1 MTSQQIASI
10 VDAHVHFWNLGRLSY
25 PWLAADAPP
34 RPFGDHGPIKR
45 SYQPDDYRI
54 DLHGLTLEACV
65 HIQANCAD
73 PRGETLWLE
82 ECAQRTGLPTA
93 LIAFVD
99 LRHPRAE
106 EELEWLAARPPGL
119 ARGVRQLLNW
129 HDEPLRRATDRFDL
143 MDDAAFRSGFAR
155 LERYGFV
162 FDLGCLPAQ
171 LQMACRLADDFP
183 GVTMALNHLGWPILS
198 DSDGVARWRSG
209 MRDLARRPNVALKV
223 SGLWPIERRWAPER
237 LRPFVRDAIDWF
249 GFDRCMYGSNF
260 PIEKLMTPVPDQ
272 VSTLLA
278 ILDDVSG
285 EELAKFFKI
294 TAQRVYRL
302 P

>member
-1 MTSQQIASI
+1 MTNRCAAPRIASTL
-10 VDAHVHFWNLGRLSY
+10 WTT
-25 PWLAADAPP
+25 
-34 RPFGDHGPIKR
+34 RPFAR
-45 SYQPDDYRI
+45 AS
-54 DLHGLTLEACV
+54 LAC
-65 HIQANCAD
+65 N
-73 PRGETLWLE
+73 G
-82 ECAQRTGLPTA
+82 
-93 LIAFVD
+93 
-99 LRHPRAE
+99 
-106 EELEWLAARPPGL
+106 
-119 ARGVRQLLNW
+119 
-129 HDEPLRRATDRFDL
+129 
-143 MDDAAFRSGFAR
+143 
-155 LERYGFV
+155 YGFV

-183 GVTMALNHLGWPILS
+183 GVTMALNHLGWPICRI
-198 DSDGVARWRSG
+198 GWRCEVAFRHARPRTPPECGAQGIWS
-209 MRDLARRPNVALKV
+209 LADPTPLD
-223 SGLWPIERRWAPER
+223 APER

-260 PIEKLMTPVPDQ
+260 PIEKLMTSVSDQ